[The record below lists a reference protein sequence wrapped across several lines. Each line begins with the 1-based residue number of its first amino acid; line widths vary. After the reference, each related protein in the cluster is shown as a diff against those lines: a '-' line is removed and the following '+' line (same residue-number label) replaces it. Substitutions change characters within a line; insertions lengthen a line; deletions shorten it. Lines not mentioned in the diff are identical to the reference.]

1 MAGMCYERAKPANV
15 TSYAA
20 FEALTF
26 ASFGGAI
33 NAWRRKT
40 LHLPAVYF
48 GSGGAGQAIVQ
59 SRIPFSAMW
68 SPSFVPTP
76 QDWPKQCRVVGA
88 FMKDIDDAHVNEEE
102 FKDVIS
108 WLHSGSKPVFIG
120 FGSMIIDDTTK
131 LSAIIMGAAKKN
143 NCRILVQS
151 GWAAMDVSKEPLCHN
166 VGPCSHDWLLPRCC
180 AVIHHGGAG
189 TTAAGLRHGL
199 PTFVCPF
206 FADQFMWGEM
216 VQRASVGPS
225 PVPVSKLTE
234 EILVG
239 KLTELTSET
248 TIANAKDLARKMS
261 EENGVQGGLR
271 HFFDDLPRDSLCCDV
286 SLIVGETQLASYRVK
301 RNDMKICKEVAG
313 MMLKQVQKKP
323 VTSLIRC
330 AFDRPLYGLTRHAS
344 TTYALGNARTFGQ
357 GFCSGLSGC
366 FGAMAKSP
374 SEFVRRPDKLARS
387 HGAFGCLCGLIV
399 APVSALW
406 MLFYGIFVHFFD
418 RCLLGIANG
427 CCGEER
433 LYCFDRSVKYN
444 IYSPQPIEIELESLP
459 RPVGPRHLKLSLALQ
474 LATTARSVFDDCDPK
489 FPEGMWHFKVVSA
502 DCIFSK
508 LDGKSGDKLFK
519 VELRPVEKESLMG
532 LLRREGTKD
541 ISFSRF
547 CLFIG
552 AVASAR
558 LNCEVNPRCR
568 ISFADRYGGS
578 KV

>member
-1 MAGMCYERAKPANV
+1 
-15 TSYAA
+15 
-20 FEALTF
+20 
-26 ASFGGAI
+26 
-33 NAWRRKT
+33 
-40 LHLPAVYF
+40 
-48 GSGGAGQAIVQ
+48 
-59 SRIPFSAMW
+59 
-68 SPSFVPTP
+68 
-76 QDWPKQCRVVGA
+76 
-88 FMKDIDDAHVNEEE
+88 
-102 FKDVIS
+102 
-108 WLHSGSKPVFIG
+108 
-120 FGSMIIDDTTK
+120 
-131 LSAIIMGAAKKN
+131 
-143 NCRILVQS
+143 
-151 GWAAMDVSKEPLCHN
+151 
-166 VGPCSHDWLLPRCC
+166 
-180 AVIHHGGAG
+180 
-189 TTAAGLRHGL
+189 
-199 PTFVCPF
+199 
-206 FADQFMWGEM
+206 MWGEM
-216 VQRASVGPS
+216 VRRASVGPA

-234 EILVG
+234 KILVG

-286 SLIVGETQLASYRVK
+286 SLIVGETQLASYRFK
-301 RNDMKICKEVAG
+301 RNDLKICKEVAG
-313 MMLKQVQKKP
+313 MLKQEQKKP
-323 VTSLIRC
+323 ATVIEQSVCAVTNLMTLIRH
-330 AFDRPLYGLTRHAS
+330 AFDTPLYGLTRHAI
-344 TTYALGNARTFGQ
+344 TTYALGNAKTVREGL
-357 GFCSGLSGC
+357 GSGLSGC
-366 FGAMAKSP
+366 FVAMTKGP
-374 SEFVRRPDKLARS
+374 FEFFQRPDKLARS
-387 HGAFGCLCGLIV
+387 HGALGCLFGLFV
-399 APVSALW
+399 APLRAFWL
-406 MLFYGIFVHFFD
+406 LFYGIFVHFCD